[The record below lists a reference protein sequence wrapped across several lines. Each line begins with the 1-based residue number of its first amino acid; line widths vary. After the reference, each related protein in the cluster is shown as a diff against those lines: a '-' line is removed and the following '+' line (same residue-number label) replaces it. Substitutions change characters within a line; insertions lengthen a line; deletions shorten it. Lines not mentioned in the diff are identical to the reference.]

1 MTEFPPVVD
10 ANTRAPHRAAVSV
23 GFMVQHLARPESGT
37 WLRAVVDLDVIF
49 LAWVRAS
56 TNIQASNTYLAP
68 ASTWT
73 ALWRVDLHLTR
84 LQHQLDRSLVVFREH
99 LSPDG
104 EDITVIQ
111 RRQIL
116 LDTIFQICRSLFVGL
131 SMSEAADILER
142 WMTSKGRRPVLWYR
156 TLVVFLAQRIEA
168 LETENPPAQR

>member
-1 MTEFPPVVD
+1 MIRSPPVVD
-10 ANTRAPHRAAVSV
+10 ANTRAPQRAAAAV

-37 WLRAVVDLDVIF
+37 WFNAVVDLDVIF

-56 TNIQASNTYLAP
+56 TNLQASNTYLAP
-68 ASTWT
+68 GSTWKP
-73 ALWRVDLHLTR
+73 LWKDDLHLTR
-84 LQHQLDRSLVVFREH
+84 LQHQLDRSLAVFREH

-111 RRQIL
+111 RREIL
-116 LDTIFQICRSLFVGL
+116 LDTIFQVCRSLFVGL

-168 LETENPPAQR
+168 LEPAERS